1 MIKSEVFGLLG
12 LAGLVV
18 AGCSSFNLSPKC
30 EETYDGLRR
39 MLVVRDPLETPDFAR
54 LRAIIRVSQ
63 TAELNSDY
71 NKRTCSAVVETE
83 SGQARA
89 TYTVTQAEG
98 AQSWYEI
105 VLVNGTDSE
114 LAALVADAQKAYYA
128 R

>member
-1 MIKSEVFGLLG
+1 
-12 LAGLVV
+12 LVV

-30 EETYDGLRR
+30 EETHDGLRR
-39 MLVVRDPLETPDFAR
+39 ILVVQGPLEKPDFSR
-54 LRAIIRVSQ
+54 LRAIIGVSQ
-63 TAELNSDY
+63 SAELASDY

-105 VLVNGTDSE
+105 VLVNDTDSE
-114 LAALVADAQKAYYA
+114 LAALVADARKTYYA